1 MLNIKTKTDNFNIDI
16 NLRSKYTILVGD
28 TATGKSL
35 LFKEM
40 RNTTDRD
47 DIACI
52 NYESTIPKVNYDA
65 MINLIKQSKQKIFII
80 DQVDDIQREN
90 DEIIR
95 VISRDTKNTFILIGR
110 GINLCYDISDIAEV
124 SVVKD
129 KITID
134 YIAPEPIV

>member
-80 DQVDDIQREN
+80 D
-90 DEIIR
+90 
-95 VISRDTKNTFILIGR
+95 
-110 GINLCYDISDIAEV
+110 
-124 SVVKD
+124 
-129 KITID
+129 
-134 YIAPEPIV
+134 